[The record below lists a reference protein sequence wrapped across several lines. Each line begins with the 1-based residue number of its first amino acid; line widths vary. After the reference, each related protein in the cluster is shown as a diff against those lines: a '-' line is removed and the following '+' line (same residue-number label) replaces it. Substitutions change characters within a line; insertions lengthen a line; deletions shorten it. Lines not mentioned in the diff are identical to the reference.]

1 VKSLSLRDLIR
12 RPRRAG
18 LNLLALTV
26 GAVAYMVLIAAADGA
41 LAQLDAVASVLGG
54 ELVVQRWGATSPWG
68 SQLRPEQVAP
78 LAEIEG
84 VRSATPVA
92 LGKTRFQ
99 SSRYFLVFG
108 VDAETLPPPGLGQ
121 VVGRMLVPGQGEVMV
136 GALASRRF
144 LIDVGETVEVAGEQL
159 RVVGVYRTGRSL
171 LDSGAVTDLAAV
183 QRLFNH
189 RDTVN
194 LVLLD
199 LEPWA
204 DVDTVGREVVR
215 RVEGVEAVRAE
226 SWVEAYGQLAALE
239 GFVHLVAIIALGIAV
254 LGVSSVMQ
262 IDVAE
267 RTRELSVLR
276 AIGWSRWRVA
286 RLILGEGAWL
296 AATAGLLA
304 IPVSILVL
312 RLIDGLDPKTFHAAG
327 FLPRFVP
334 VSTALEGFAV
344 VVLAGLL
351 GCVPPLVRALRLH
364 PAVTLREWF

>member
-1 VKSLSLRDLIR
+1 MKSLSLRDLLR
-12 RPRRAG
+12 RPRRAS

-26 GAVAYMVLIAAADGA
+26 GAVAYMVLVAAADGA
-41 LAQLDAVASVLGG
+41 LAQLDAVASVLGA
-54 ELVVQRWGATSPWG
+54 ELVVQRWGTTSPWA
-68 SQLRPEQVAP
+68 SQLRPDQVEP
-78 LAEIEG
+78 LSRIEG
-84 VRSATPVA
+84 VRSAVSVA
-92 LGKTRFQ
+92 LGKTRFE

-108 VDAETLPPPGLGQ
+108 VDPERLPPGVLGS
-121 VVGRMLVPGQGEVMV
+121 VRGRLLVPGHGEAMV

-144 LIDVGETVEVAGEQL
+144 LVDLGETVQAAGEPL

-171 LDSGAVTDLAAV
+171 LDSGAIADLAAV

-199 LEPWA
+199 LAPSTDIDA
-204 DVDTVGREVVR
+204 VGREVVR
-215 RVEGVEAVRAE
+215 RVPGVEAVRAE
-226 SWVEAYGQLAALE
+226 SLVDAYGQLAALE
-239 GFVHLVAIIALGIAV
+239 GFVRLVALVALGIAV

-296 AATAGLLA
+296 AATAALLA
-304 IPVSILVL
+304 IPISTLAMRLV
-312 RLIDGLDPKTFHAAG
+312 DGLDPTTFHAAG
-327 FLPRFVP
+327 FLPRVIP
-334 VSTALEGFAV
+334 VETALEAVAV
-344 VVLAGLL
+344 VILAGLL
-351 GCVPPLVRALRLH
+351 GCVPPLVRALRLQ